1 MKHLEEITGNDI
13 GASRNSKNRPIR
25 SLISTLLTGAIIIGG
40 GYFFT
45 KTYTIKSDF
54 SEGYKIVKTRIFPA
68 KYITYEHDEIKNID
82 KYYTYNYGVG
92 GVVYTDLG
100 CDGKIDK
107 LFSEIGNYYE
117 RDEDPRTE
125 EMFRK
130 SDEELAI
137 AKRDLGIDK
146 LIESE

>member
-13 GASRNSKNRPIR
+13 ETSRNSKNHPIR

-54 SEGYKIVKTRIFPA
+54 SEGYKIVKTRILPA
-68 KYITYEHDEIKNID
+68 KFITYEHNEIKNTD
-82 KYYTYNYGVG
+82 KYYNYNYGVG
-92 GVVYTDLG
+92 GVDYTDLG
-100 CDGKIDK
+100 CDSKVDS
-107 LFSEIGNYYE
+107 LFSELGNYYE
-117 RDEDPRTE
+117 RDEDSRTE

-130 SDEELAI
+130 ADEELADMKL
-137 AKRDLGIDK
+137 AIDIK
-146 LIESE
+146 